1 MTLYKTLNKVA
12 IQVWLLE
19 SRIRE
24 LENTLHDCADVL
36 DNYSE
41 SEDGDDGVPVPNRAM
56 AMRTKVLRIL
66 TED

>member
-1 MTLYKTLNKVA
+1 MTIEETA
-12 IQVWLLE
+12 DRIELLE

-36 DNYSE
+36 DNYSD
-41 SEDGDDGVPVPNRAM
+41 SEDGDDGVPVPNKAM
-56 AMRTKVLRIL
+56 AMRTEVLRIL